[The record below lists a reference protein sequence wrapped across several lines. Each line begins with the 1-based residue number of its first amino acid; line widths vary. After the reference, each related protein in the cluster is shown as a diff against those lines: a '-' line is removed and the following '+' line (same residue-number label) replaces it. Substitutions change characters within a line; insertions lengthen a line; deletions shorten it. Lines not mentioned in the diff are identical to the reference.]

1 MSTKED
7 VIIALLREVM
17 GKVEAIIQQRERI
30 KRKTAAGG
38 RDIWSY
44 RSSRLNER
52 PTAFAALA
60 KALTVTPS
68 LSGSSKRS
76 SCAREVASF
85 FAIATLDMPC
95 FFHVLCKL
103 ICNNSLYGAF

>member
-38 RDIWSY
+38 RDNGVTAVQGSM
-44 RSSRLNER
+44 SGLRLLR
-52 PTAFAALA
+52 LLP
-60 KALTVTPS
+60 
-68 LSGSSKRS
+68 R
-76 SCAREVASF
+76 R
-85 FAIATLDMPC
+85 
-95 FFHVLCKL
+95 
-103 ICNNSLYGAF
+103 